1 MATTQTSSVT
11 SKGQVTV
18 PVDIRRE
25 LGIKPGGKVRFVRK
39 GKQVVIEA
47 VEEQPIS
54 SLFGIVKIRKGRG
67 IRDIDRVL
75 EEIRHER
82 YAQYGKK
89 TNRR

>member
-1 MATTQTSSVT
+1 MSASQTSNVT

-39 GKQVVIEA
+39 GKQIVLQA

-54 SLFGIVKIRKGRG
+54 SLFGIVKVRKGRHVP
-67 IRDIDRVL
+67 DVDQAL
-75 EEIRHER
+75 EEMRQERFSRHR
-82 YAQYGKK
+82 QPAGK
-89 TNRR
+89 R